1 MERHCCRNQELNE
14 FGGQDGGS
22 GCLDVLAEA
31 GKLGFDW
38 VWLLWMRVLLAAVCF
53 VGALGC
59 CGIKHISACC
69 CRLIVHRVGCSGKLS
84 IECRSL
90 VHGHF
95 GLVSATPSANECEY
109 PCPWRETGL
118 GRRRGKTR
126 HFGRIRNPN
135 AGGTCLRAIATYL
148 MLFAQ

>member
-53 VGALGC
+53 VVLWVVVGSSILVLVAAVSSFTESVAVLSSVS
-59 CGIKHISACC
+59 SA
-69 CRLIVHRVGCSGKLS
+69 
-84 IECRSL
+84 E
-90 VHGHF
+90 
-95 GLVSATPSANECEY
+95 VSSMDTLD
-109 PCPWRETGL
+109 W
-118 GRRRGKTR
+118 
-126 HFGRIRNPN
+126 
-135 AGGTCLRAIATYL
+135 
-148 MLFAQ
+148 